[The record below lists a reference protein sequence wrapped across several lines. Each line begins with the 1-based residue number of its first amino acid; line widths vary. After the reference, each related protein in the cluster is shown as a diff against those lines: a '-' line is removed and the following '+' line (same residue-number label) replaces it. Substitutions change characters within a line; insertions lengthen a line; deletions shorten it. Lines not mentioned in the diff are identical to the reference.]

1 MAAKNVDFTTGS
13 LVHAVQEVIDRPG
26 VRTYSRQG
34 EWKIEFTETELIAWL
49 AEQRAMARREA
60 VSENVPDPHAPLPDE
75 TPQTWAKGT
84 QEAAHRSRAAIDK
97 VIRDW
102 QSQGRSSFQVSEL
115 NSYRVRDNWGR
126 SRSWLYREL
135 DRLRAEGRVRHG
147 EEGQWVLIPS
157 PRPRKR
163 TGVGGLHDE

>member
-1 MAAKNVDFTTGS
+1 MAAKNVGENTFSTGS
-13 LVHAVQEVIDRPG
+13 LVHAVHEVADRPG
-26 VRTYSRQG
+26 VHTYLRQG
-34 EWKIEFTETELIAWL
+34 EWRIEFTEAGLITWL

-60 VSENVPDPHAPLPDE
+60 LAENAPEPRSPQPDE

-97 VIRDW
+97 VLRDW

-115 NSYRVRDNWGR
+115 NVHRLRDNWGR

-135 DRLRAEGRVRHG
+135 DRLRAEGRVRH
-147 EEGQWVLIPS
+147 EKEGQWALIPS
-157 PRPRKR
+157 P
-163 TGVGGLHDE
+163 